1 MLMRQTLPGFQASA
15 AGLAIAEKPVLSG
28 NPIVIDVVL
37 KPAMPVNLDPR
48 AAELLKLLI
57 ERHLQ
62 DGLPVGSRTLARA
75 FGVELSPATI
85 RNVMADLED
94 LGFVA
99 SPHTSAGRVP
109 TQAGYRYFVDTLL
122 APEPLSAVEQSRI
135 AEELLPGNK
144 SPSDMLQTVS
154 GLLSRLSS
162 MAGVVTVPRRNVT
175 VLRRIEFLN
184 LSGGR
189 VLAIL
194 VVNQREVQNRV
205 LDMGRDYTPQEL
217 ERCANIIN
225 ETFAGRDLY
234 TLRRSLAEDFQETQ
248 KRVQQVL
255 GEAAMLAEAA
265 LRGDEAEDYV
275 LAGGTNLLAFQELA
289 DINRLRRLFD
299 VLDQKRDLLEL
310 FDQCLNSTGVQIF
323 IGGESGYQVL
333 DGCSLVTAPYTIDGQ
348 VAGVLGVIGPT
359 RMAYQRIIP
368 LVSETARLLGTGL
381 GTGIGSSLGP
391 GRVQG

>member
-1 MLMRQTLPGFQASA
+1 MSA
-15 AGLAIAEKPVLSG
+15 Q
-28 NPIVIDVVL
+28 
-37 KPAMPVNLDPR
+37 LDPR

-57 ERHLQ
+57 ERHLH
-62 DGLPVGSRTLARA
+62 DGQPVGSRTLARA
-75 FGVELSPATI
+75 FKVELSPATI

-122 APEPLSAVEQSRI
+122 APEPLSPAELERI
-135 AEELLPGNK
+135 AGELLPGTK
-144 SPSDMLQTVS
+144 SAADMLQTVS

-175 VLRRIEFLN
+175 VLRRIEFLP

-205 LDMGRDYTPQEL
+205 LDMGRDYSAQEL
-217 ERCANIIN
+217 ERYSNVIN
-225 ETFAGRDLY
+225 ENFAGRDLLS
-234 TLRRSLAEDFQETQ
+234 LRRTLADELADVQS
-248 KRVQQVL
+248 RVKQML
-255 GEAAMLAEAA
+255 GEAAALADAA
-265 LRGDEAEDYV
+265 LRDSDTDDYV
-275 LAGGTNLLAFQELA
+275 LAGGTNLLGFQELA
-289 DINRLRRLFD
+289 DVNRLRRLFD
-299 VLDQKRDLLEL
+299 ALDQKRDLLDL
-310 FDQCLNSTGVQIF
+310 FDQCLGASGVQIF

-333 DGCSLVTAPYTIDGQ
+333 DGVSLVTAPYTIDGQ

-381 GTGIGSSLGP
+381 GSGLES
-391 GRVQG
+391 R